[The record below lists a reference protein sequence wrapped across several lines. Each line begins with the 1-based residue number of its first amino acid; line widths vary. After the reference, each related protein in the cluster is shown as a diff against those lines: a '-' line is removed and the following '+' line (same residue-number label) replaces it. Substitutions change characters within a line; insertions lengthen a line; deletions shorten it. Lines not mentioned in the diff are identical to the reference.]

1 MLSSNVQPT
10 DDNWSKNAKNYYA
23 SCVNL
28 DRVNNYTEAYALKL
42 LNDEFG
48 GWPLISGKS
57 NPKSPLDI
65 LKRIIKTGLYDL
77 VSISVQPNPKDPTRN
92 IIKVDIKSIR

>member
-28 DRVNNYTEAYALKL
+28 DRVNNYTEAYTLKL

-48 GWPLISGKS
+48 GWPLLSGKS
-57 NPKSPLDI
+57 NPNSPLDL
-65 LKRIIKTGLYDL
+65 LKRINKYGLTDL
-77 VSISVQPNPKDPTRN
+77 IMITIFTNPKNTTRN
-92 IIKVDIKSIR
+92 IIKVKI